1 MESVFRKGSS
11 VERNIDGVWFKA
23 SIESIEENTRLYT
36 IIYADDGNIES
47 DVLPNDLRSS
57 VEDPLNG
64 FLSIFSFAKKCTL
77 PKPLAGLIE
86 DDAELRNL
94 QTTTVTIHTSTDT
107 DQAVIINGT
116 AEKIAVGGGLRAL
129 RYLKN

>member
-23 SIESIEENTRLYT
+23 SIESIEENSRLYT

>member
-1 MESVFRKGSS
+1 MESVFKKGSS

-23 SIESIEENTRLYT
+23 SVESMDKDTKLYT
-36 IIYADDGNIES
+36 IMYTDDGNIES

-57 VEDPLNG
+57 EEDPLSG

-86 DDAELRNL
+86 DDAESRNL
-94 QTTTVTIHTSTDT
+94 QATTVTIHTSTDT